1 MNSSNH
7 VRIVEVG
14 ARDGLQNEKTLL
26 PTEVKIALIDRLSA
40 TGLQT
45 IEATSF
51 VSPKWVPQLAD
62 AAEVFRGIR
71 KAPGVSYPVLV
82 PNLQGYQRA
91 REVGAT
97 EIAVFSA
104 ASEAF
109 NRKNINA
116 SIDESIERF
125 MPVIEQARADGVK
138 VRGYVSTVLGCPYQG
153 EVPVSDVV
161 RVAKRLHELGCYE
174 VSLGDTIGVG
184 TPAKARAMLQV
195 VAQAVPMEALAVH
208 FHDTYGQALANILA
222 CLEEGVR
229 VVDSSVSGTGGCPYA
244 KGATG
249 NVASEDVVFMLHGMG
264 MQTGVDLD
272 LLVATGAWLS
282 SQLHKETASRV
293 TRARTAAD

>member
-1 MNSSNH
+1 MSVSSI
-7 VRIVEVG
+7 RIVEVG
-14 ARDGLQNEKTLL
+14 ARDGLQNEPTLL
-26 PTEVKIALIDRLSA
+26 PTAVKIALIDRLSA

-51 VSPKWVPQLAD
+51 VSPTWVPQLAD
-62 AAEVFRGIR
+62 AAEVFTGIR

-91 REVGAT
+91 RAVGAS
-97 EIAVFSA
+97 EVAVFSA

-109 NRKNINA
+109 NRRNINA

-125 MPVIEQARADGVK
+125 IPVIAQARLDGVP

-153 EVPVSDVV
+153 EVPLVDVV
-161 RVAKRLHELGCYE
+161 RVARRLHELGCHE
-174 VSLGDTIGVG
+174 ISLGDTIGVG
-184 TPAKARAMLQV
+184 TPAKARAMLHA
-195 VAQAVPMEALAVH
+195 VAQEVPIAALAVH

-229 VVDSSVSGTGGCPYA
+229 VIDSAVSGTGGCPYA

-249 NVASEDVVFMLHGMG
+249 NVASEDVIYMLHGMG
-264 MQTGVDLD
+264 MTTGIDLD
-272 LLVATGAWLS
+272 QLIDTGAWLAA
-282 SQLHKETASRV
+282 QLGKPSASRV
-293 TRARTAAD
+293 TRARTTA